1 LIFAKLATNIS
12 TTMSEPTSRIQTRAK
27 NADQHPGYLVKRKR
41 RTQAQMQADRE
52 QAQKDLEEAEKLRE
66 SKLRLVASLEDG
78 IAANDTQAQAGIAKI
93 RPKPRPLTSRADEK
107 GHVSDL
113 SAAPNRNKEATH
125 PLFVDSDDGEMED
138 VAGAN
143 WSAADGHDNNDYQGV
158 ADLDDDDEALTDTKL
173 DDEVVDSKKRKN
185 SDGNQPKGGKKK
197 RIQKTQM
204 RDGVKGY
211 RQGTG
216 REGKYL
222 SCKSFKKALMD

>member
-1 LIFAKLATNIS
+1 LNFAKFAANTS
-12 TTMSEPTSRIQTRAK
+12 TTMSEPTSHIQTRAK

-78 IAANDTQAQAGIAKI
+78 IAAKDTKAQAGIAKI
-93 RPKPRPLTSRADEK
+93 HPKPRPLTSRAK
-107 GHVSDL
+107 KTGHISNL
-113 SAAPNRNKEATH
+113 SAVPDRNKEAT
-125 PLFVDSDDGEMED
+125 FIDSDNGEMDD

-143 WSAADGHDNNDYQGV
+143 WSAADGHDNDNDYQGV
-158 ADLDDDDEALTDTKL
+158 ADLDYDDEALADTEL
-173 DDEVVDSKKRKN
+173 DDEGVESKRRKN

-204 RDGVKGY
+204 RDVVKGY

-216 REGKYL
+216 GEGKYL
-222 SCKSFKKALMD
+222 SCKSFKRVLMH